1 MPRTRAALAALLLA
15 IAIATA
21 TGCGSDDDSKS
32 DSSAKPA
39 QKPGT
44 KSAEKSDD
52 TSKDTSDDAS
62 AAPKASGARGKLTS
76 CLDREGIDV
85 SHEGQDAATATTY
98 TLKARSGEGDKTDA
112 VVKIHSSRDEAASSA
127 RRAGEERGINAV
139 AFGRAEFIRRA
150 ATDNEAG
157 TIVNCVSLAYGG

>member
-1 MPRTRAALAALLLA
+1 MHRTHAFLAALLLA
-15 IAIATA
+15 AAIVIA

-39 QKPGT
+39 QKSDAKSED
-44 KSAEKSDD
+44 KSADDD
-52 TSKDTSDDAS
+52 TS
-62 AAPKASGARGKLTS
+62 AAPKASSARGKLTT
-76 CLDREGIDV
+76 CLDREGVDV

-112 VVKIHSSRDEAASSA
+112 VIKIHSSRDEAAGSA
-127 RRAGEERGINAV
+127 RRAGEEHGINSV

-157 TIVNCVSLAYGG
+157 TILNCVSMAYGG

>member
-1 MPRTRAALAALLLA
+1 MDRTRAVLTALLVA
-15 IAIATA
+15 IAVATA

-39 QKPGT
+39 QKAGT
-44 KSAEKSDD
+44 KSAEKSGD
-52 TSKDTSDDAS
+52 TSKDASDDGS
-62 AAPKASGARGKLTS
+62 AARGKLTKG
-76 CLDREGIDV
+76 LDREGVDV

-112 VVKIHSSRDEAASSA
+112 IVKIHSSRDEAASSA
-127 RRAGEERGINAV
+127 RRAGEEHGINAV